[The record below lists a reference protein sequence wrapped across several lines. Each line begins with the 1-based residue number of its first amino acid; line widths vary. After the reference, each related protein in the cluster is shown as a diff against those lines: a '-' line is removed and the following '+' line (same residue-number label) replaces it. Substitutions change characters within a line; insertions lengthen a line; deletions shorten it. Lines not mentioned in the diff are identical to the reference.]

1 MSLSLPVTEISGIEE
16 IVQNEEQYVPRT
28 PHKPGPSPGRDWW
41 GDHSVEA
48 VSHPWSHGVSGSQVL
63 TPHHMSERQVG
74 QELSPKNQ
82 ADSSTPSMATYPRE
96 DVVPLL

>member
-16 IVQNEEQYVPRT
+16 TVQNEEQYVART

-63 TPHHMSERQVG
+63 TPHHMSER
-74 QELSPKNQ
+74 PKNQ